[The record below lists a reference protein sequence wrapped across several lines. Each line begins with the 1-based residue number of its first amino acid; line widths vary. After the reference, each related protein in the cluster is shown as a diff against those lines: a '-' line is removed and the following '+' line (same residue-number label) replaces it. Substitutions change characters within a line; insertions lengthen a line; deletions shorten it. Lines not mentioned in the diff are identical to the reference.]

1 MAEPVQDA
9 LAVIERLLRRI
20 ERLHLPDD
28 WATLTPAQLQ
38 LDSLDL
44 VELQLELESAC
55 NITLFDDDV
64 VDSPLNQLTMTQL
77 AAHIDDLR
85 RKDQPA

>member
-1 MAEPVQDA
+1 MAEPSQDT
-9 LAVIERLLRRI
+9 LAHIERLLRRI

-28 WATLTPAQLQ
+28 WQHLTPAQLQ

-44 VELQLELESAC
+44 VELQLELESVC
-55 NITLFDDDV
+55 DVSLFDDDV
-64 VDSPLNQLTMTQL
+64 VDSPLSKLTMVQL

-85 RKDQPA
+85 RKVAPV